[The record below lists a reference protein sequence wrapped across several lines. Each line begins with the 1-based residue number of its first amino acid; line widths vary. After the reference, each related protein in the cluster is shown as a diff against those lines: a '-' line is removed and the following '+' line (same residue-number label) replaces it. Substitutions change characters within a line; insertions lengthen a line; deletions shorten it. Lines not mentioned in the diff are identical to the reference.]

1 MADSKLGK
9 MVVNAILGA
18 IAGKWVA
25 TIRTE
30 VEVAK
35 VELKVKSRELG
46 KGAALLAIA
55 GALGFFMLLV
65 LIAAAVLAF
74 ALILEPW
81 AAALVVAGILLLF
94 IVIFAAVGAS
104 KIKKN
109 KDLVPTASIE
119 RIKKQL

>member
-9 MVVNAILGA
+9 MVINAILGA
-18 IAGKWVA
+18 VAGKWIA
-25 TIRTE
+25 TIKTE
-30 VEVAK
+30 VEVTK
-35 VELKVKSRELG
+35 VEIKYKSRQLG
-46 KGAALLAIA
+46 IGAAFLAIA

-81 AAALVVAGILLLF
+81 AAALVVAGILLVI
-94 IVIFAAVGAS
+94 IVIFGAAGAS

-109 KDLVPTASIE
+109 KDLMPTASIE

>member
-1 MADSKLGK
+1 MPDSNFGK
-9 MVVNAILGA
+9 MFVNAILGA
-18 IAGKWVA
+18 IAGKWIA
-25 TIRTE
+25 TIKTE

-35 VELKVKSRELG
+35 VEIKYKSRELG
-46 KGAALLAIA
+46 KGAAFLAIA

-81 AAALVVAGILLLF
+81 AAALVVAGILLVI
-94 IVIFAAVGAS
+94 IVIFGAAGAS

-109 KDLVPTASIE
+109 KDLMPTASIE

>member
-9 MVVNAILGA
+9 MIVNAILGA
-18 IAGKWVA
+18 VAGQWIA
-25 TIRTE
+25 TIKTE

-46 KGAALLAIA
+46 KGAAFLAIA

-81 AAALVVAGILLLF
+81 AAALVVAGILLVF
-94 IVIFAAVGAS
+94 VAIFAAVGAS

-119 RIKKQL
+119 RIKKKM